1 MTTRVLP
8 DSPVL
13 SAFGISEPRADNLRL
28 SLETSGDT
36 VVSIRERQK
45 FAPRRAMVGTDHA
58 DPRCP
63 IPDVNA
69 SRRVRATKIPI
80 AHLSP

>member
-1 MTTRVLP
+1 MTTRPFP

-13 SAFGISEPRADNLRL
+13 SAFGIAEPRADHLRL

-36 VVSIRERQK
+36 IVSIRERRK
-45 FAPRRAMVGTDHA
+45 FAPRRATAGTDHA

-63 IPDVNA
+63 IPDVDA

>member
-1 MTTRVLP
+1 MTTRVFP

-13 SAFGISEPRADNLRL
+13 SAFGTAEPRADNLRL
-28 SLETSGDT
+28 SLETSDDT
-36 VVSIRERQK
+36 VVSIRERRE
-45 FAPRRAMVGTDHA
+45 FTPRRTTVGTDHA

-63 IPDVNA
+63 APDVNA

-80 AHLSP
+80 AHLSS

>member
-1 MTTRVLP
+1 MTTRAFP

-13 SAFGISEPRADNLRL
+13 SAFGIAGPRADGLRL

-36 VVSIRERQK
+36 IVSIQARRK
-45 FAPRRAMVGTDHA
+45 FAPRRATAGTDHA

-63 IPDVNA
+63 TPDVDA